1 MTSPE
6 TESPGAMTRGS
17 ATGVGVASIIAA
29 ASGYGVILI
38 AAWSLE
44 PARNADFLAFWS
56 LLFFSFGMLAGIQN
70 ETTRAVRSAYDGL
83 AGRAPGAPVLP
94 LALAIGAGL
103 GLLLAVTSPWWAG
116 PVLGEHEP
124 VLIGVL
130 ALAVV
135 AFAGQVAVAG
145 ALGGAGRW
153 SVFAVL
159 VGSEATVRLALVAA
173 AAVAGAAIAGLEV
186 AAAAAAGTWLLVL
199 AASPA
204 ARRATGARADVTTGP
219 FLRRAGAA
227 IVAAASSAALVVGF
241 PVLLRLTSTPAEY
254 ALSAPLLIAVS
265 LTRAPLMI
273 PLGAYQGVAITHFLT
288 HRDRG
293 VAALRPVALA
303 VLGAGVLGALLAWL
317 VGPWL
322 MTTLIRSD
330 YRVDGVVLAGLTFA
344 AALLALLTLTGA
356 AVLAVDRHAA
366 YTGGWI
372 AATATSVVVLLLPLP
387 VELRAVL
394 SLGVGPVV
402 GVAVHLVAASRAPLI
417 GR

>member
-6 TESPGAMTRGS
+6 TERPGALTRGS
-17 ATGVGVASIIAA
+17 ATGVGVASVVAA
-29 ASGYGVILI
+29 ASSYGVILI
-38 AAWSLE
+38 AAWTLE

-70 ETTRAVRSAYDGL
+70 ETTRSVRSAYDG
-83 AGRAPGAPVLP
+83 AVGRAPGAPVLP
-94 LALAIGAGL
+94 LALAIGAAL
-103 GLLLAVTSPWWAG
+103 GLLLVATSAWWAA
-116 PVLGEHEP
+116 PVLGEREP
-124 VLIGVL
+124 LIIAVL

-135 AFAGQVAVAG
+135 AFAGQVALAG
-145 ALGGAGRW
+145 SLGGAGRW

-159 VGSEATVRLALVAA
+159 VGSEATARLALVAL

-204 ARRATGARADVTTGP
+204 ARRAAGARADVTTWP
-219 FLRRAGAA
+219 FLRRSGAA

-241 PVLLRLTSTPAEY
+241 PVLLRVTSTPAEY

-293 VAALRPVALA
+293 IAAIRPIALA
-303 VLGAGVLGALLAWL
+303 VLGAGALGALLAWL

-322 MTTLIRSD
+322 MATLIRSD
-330 YRVDGVVLAGLTFA
+330 YRVDGAVLAGLTFA

-356 AVLAVDRHAA
+356 AVLALDRHAA
-366 YTGGWI
+366 YTAGWI
-372 AATATSVVVLLLPLP
+372 AATLVSTIILLLPLP

-402 GVAVHLVAASRAPLI
+402 GVVVHLVAASRAPLI